1 MRGTAH
7 DLARALRWKGGEEEL
22 NMAPKI
28 TMLDL
33 VSAVAEDAKSDAELI
48 ATVVYM
54 VNSGR
59 VRLNGNFR
67 DCRFDLDQLAAGL
80 AA

>member
-1 MRGTAH
+1 
-7 DLARALRWKGGEEEL
+7 
-22 NMAPKI
+22 MAPKI

-33 VSAVAEDAKSDAELI
+33 VTAVSEDASSEAELL

-59 VRLNGNFR
+59 VRLGGNFR
-67 DCRFDLDQLAAGL
+67 GCQFDLEQLATGI